1 MPVVYVRASRG
12 LYNWWIGRLRNGEK
26 WPGWKEAKATL
37 QESKRHDAELEGVYG
52 KLLHEVYFRADK
64 AMKAF
69 FRRVKIGEKP
79 GFPRFKPRHE
89 FFTLCYPA
97 MYTKV
102 EGEKLLLPT
111 GGKGANKRFSNIV
124 ARLTEEA
131 PTNFKEVA
139 ISRDARGNYHASFV
153 SEQPE
158 HPTPTA
164 GIVAFDLGIKTLA
177 TGVNE
182 QGRVYTIGGFK
193 GARWYNKQ
201 LDVRLVSPKPAA

>member
-1 MPVVYVRASRG
+1 MLLCKKIKLEVSGQDAKALEFMQAKCRG

-158 HPTPTA
+158 HPTSHCW
-164 GIVAFDLGIKTLA
+164 
-177 TGVNE
+177 
-182 QGRVYTIGGFK
+182 YSGF
-193 GARWYNKQ
+193 
-201 LDVRLVSPKPAA
+201 